1 MAEFNSWGNKF
12 VKVSVNMASGVA
24 YVFRDF
30 AVKIDVD
37 KKGAPDMPS
46 ATVEIKGL
54 KLETMEQLTSL
65 TFLKNARQNNIL
77 VIEAGYQ
84 EDNLSKIFQGEIT
97 KACADFNSVPDVV
110 FVIESKSGSYPAVK
124 AQSPISV
131 TGDQPAAEIIG
142 QLAKEIN
149 YNFENNGVTASVQNC
164 VLNGSPIEKIKTV
177 ANMVNADL
185 IIDDN
190 TIVITPKGEARENK
204 GGFTLNKDNG
214 LIGYPNFTEEGIE
227 AVCFFNPNL
236 QIGAVVNLE
245 TIVPKATGQ
254 WKVTELNHTLEINGS
269 SEAMW
274 RTSFSAVYN
283 G

>member
-1 MAEFNSWGNKF
+1 
-12 VKVSVNMASGVA
+12 
-24 YVFRDF
+24 
-30 AVKIDVD
+30 
-37 KKGAPDMPS
+37 
-46 ATVEIKGL
+46 
-54 KLETMEQLTSL
+54 MEQLRKTRVLITNDDGVGSVNL
-65 TFLKNARQNNIL
+65 HALALALSEVSDVYVFAPEDEQSGVGHAFTIRRGLRIQH
-77 VIEAGYQ
+77 VEAVPG
-84 EDNLSKIFQGEIT
+84 
-97 KACADFNSVPDVV
+97 KAKLPYEVYSVSGTPADCVKF
-110 FVIESKSGSYPAVK
+110 AVGHF
-124 AQSPISV
+124 A
-131 TGDQPAAEIIG
+131 
-142 QLAKEIN
+142 N
-149 YNFENNGVTASVQNC
+149 YG
-164 VLNGSPIEKIKTV
+164 L
-177 ANMVNADL
+177 
-185 IIDDN
+185 DDN

>member
-1 MAEFNSWGNKF
+1 MTSFNSWGNKF
-12 VKVSVNMASGVA
+12 VKVSVNMASGMA
-24 YVFRDF
+24 YVFRDL
-30 AVKIDVD
+30 AISVDID

-46 ATVEIKGL
+46 ATVEIQGL
-54 KLETMEQLTSL
+54 KLDTMQELTSL
-65 TFLKNARQNNIL
+65 TFLKNTRQNNIL
-77 VIEAGYQ
+77 IVEAGYQ

-97 KACADFNSVPDVV
+97 KACADFNAVPDVI
-110 FVIESKSGSYPAVK
+110 FTIESKSGSYPAVK

-131 TGDQPAAEIIG
+131 TGNQPAAEIIG

-149 YNFENNGVTASVQNC
+149 YNFENNGVTASLQNC

-177 ANMVNADL
+177 VNTVNADL

-190 TIVITPKGEARENK
+190 TIVITPRGQPRENK

-227 AVCFFNPNL
+227 VVCFFNPNL
-236 QIGAVVNLE
+236 QIGAVINLE
-245 TIVPKATGQ
+245 TIVPKASGA
-254 WKVTELNHTLEINGS
+254 WKITELNHSLKVNSS
-269 SEAMW
+269 SEAEW
-274 RTSFSAVYN
+274 RSSFSAVYN